1 MPTSFVRVVLAAAA
15 LSMWASV
22 IAAQQP
28 VGGQPRRISFGLALG
43 ATVPTGYVVDMP
55 GDIGLHVQLSSSWQ
69 RSARFAWRGDLLA
82 QLLSGAAVQPSC
94 VPGNVCRGFAI
105 HPDQVYSGTVS
116 AEFRPLAAAPRVF
129 GLAGG
134 GVYYARGPADTDF
147 GASLGALGGVG
158 LDLAR
163 AGHAGFSLEAKY
175 HWLPNAFGTLHGM
188 VTPSLA
194 FRF

>member
-1 MPTSFVRVVLAAAA
+1 MPTSSVRAVLAAA
-15 LSMWASV
+15 LSIWASV

-28 VGGQPRRISFGLALG
+28 IGGQPRRVSFGLAVG
-43 ATVPTGYVVDMP
+43 ATVPTGHAVDVP
-55 GDIGLHVQLSSSWQ
+55 GDIGPHLQLSSSWQ
-69 RSARFAWRGDLLA
+69 RSARFAWRGNLLA
-82 QLLSGAAVQPSC
+82 EMLSGAGVEPSC
-94 VPGNVCRGFAI
+94 VPGSACRGFAI

-134 GVYYARGPADTDF
+134 GVYYARGPEATDF
-147 GASLGALGGVG
+147 GASFGALGGVG

-175 HWLPNAFGTLHGM
+175 QRTLPPLI
-188 VTPSLA
+188 
-194 FRF
+194 